1 MSENIRINK
10 LLSMCGACSRREAD
24 RLTEQ
29 GRVTVDGKVVSVG
42 EQVSADA
49 TIRIDGKEIARV
61 EQKVTLLFH
70 KPRGIVCSTK
80 KQRTETTVAEF
91 LHYPLRIYPVG
102 RLDKESEGLL
112 LLTNEGELVNQIL
125 RARNYHEKEYLVT
138 VDQPLTDKF
147 LKGMESGVPILGQVT
162 RPCKIRKTGEKSF
175 DIILTQGLNRQIRR
189 MCEYFGYNVL
199 SLKRIRIMNLKL
211 DGLAAGEYREISK
224 QERAELNQI
233 LLKQKKTAGGQ
244 YGRRPAGN
252 KKSG

>member
-1 MSENIRINK
+1 
-10 LLSMCGACSRREAD
+10 MCGACSRREAD

-49 TIRIDGKEIARV
+49 TIRIDGKEIVRV

-80 KQRTETTVAEF
+80 KQRTETTVTEF

-162 RPCKIRKTGEKSF
+162 RPCQIRKTGEKSF

-252 KKSG
+252 KKSGRNIK